1 MRMTR
6 RGRDLGMELNG
17 VPRAGSR
24 VVGQRGANADVQR
37 VLAGAGGI
45 RVWDWQCGVGPLP
58 PKETGRPPFLMTLQR
73 DGALL
78 SAKLRLCQA
87 RLRGAGVCSCFAGTP
102 LERGAGAGVGGG
114 HALPAPASTNPRAL
128 RVKAVPASLTAAHP
142 SDACPDAHSV
152 PWDAGAAHIRGRPTG
167 ECSVGQRGAV
177 PPLSREQMPHGYLES
192 PRPGAAPTGGG
203 SARVPSAH
211 RLPETATCGLL
222 CACAIMSTQGT
233 TGWLSRVGV

>member
-1 MRMTR
+1 
-6 RGRDLGMELNG
+6 MELNG

-87 RLRGAGVCSCFAGTP
+87 RLWGLGSVA
-102 LERGAGAGVGGG
+102 
-114 HALPAPASTNPRAL
+114 AL
-128 RVKAVPASLTAAHP
+128 RGRLSSGGLGLG
-142 SDACPDAHSV
+142 S
-152 PWDAGAAHIRGRPTG
+152 GAAR
-167 ECSVGQRGAV
+167 
-177 PPLSREQMPHGYLES
+177 LSGHVLLQM
-192 PRPGAAPTGGG
+192 
-203 SARVPSAH
+203 
-211 RLPETATCGLL
+211 LL
-222 CACAIMSTQGT
+222 
-233 TGWLSRVGV
+233 R